1 MSQIVVGIAE
11 MKMGTKR
18 DELITYALGSCVG
31 ICMYDDKLKIGGL
44 LHAMLPNA
52 YEYDGYG
59 DMNFERYVNTG
70 IPSLFRKVCAHGANV
85 ISKLKLSAGQICLGL
100 ILQIKIWT

>member
-1 MSQIVVGIAE
+1 MPCRQMH
-11 MKMGTKR
+11 MKN
-18 DELITYALGSCVG
+18 E
-31 ICMYDDKLKIGGL
+31 
-44 LHAMLPNA
+44 
-52 YEYDGYG
+52 GYG

-85 ISKLKLSAGQICLGL
+85 SNLKVKIVGGQICLGL